1 MPFRARIFPRIIL
14 VMVLALVVTSMIVP
28 SSVLDFIRFR
38 YGWIDAV
45 IDFLFTATPGLDMD
59 HLTAFGV
66 LGFAAH
72 FGWSRGRAWQVG
84 LGILAVAALVEFIQ
98 IWIPGRDPA
107 VTHALL
113 DLIGGMAG
121 FGFAWVL
128 TYAWGSRGLPQ
139 H

>member
-1 MPFRARIFPRIIL
+1 MPLSARSIPRIIL
-14 VMVLALVVTSMIVP
+14 LLVLALVVSSMVVP
-28 SSVLDFIRFR
+28 YSWLDFIRVK
-38 YGWIDAV
+38 YAWVDEV
-45 IDFLFTATPGLDMD
+45 IDFLFTITPGLDMD
-59 HLTAFGV
+59 HLAAFGV

-72 FGWSRGRAWQVG
+72 FGWTRGRAWQVG
-84 LGILAVAALVEFIQ
+84 VCILAVAALVEFVQ

-107 VTHALL
+107 VSHALL

>member
-1 MPFRARIFPRIIL
+1 M
-14 VMVLALVVTSMIVP
+14 VVLALVVASMIVP

-38 YGWIDAV
+38 YGWVDAF
-45 IDFLFTATPGLDMD
+45 IDFLFTITPGLDMD
-59 HLTAFGV
+59 HLMAFGV

-72 FGWSRGRAWQVG
+72 FGWSKGRAWQVG
-84 LGILAVAALVEFIQ
+84 LGILAVSALVEFVQ
-98 IWIPGRDPA
+98 IWIPGREAA
-107 VTHALL
+107 VSHALL
-113 DLIGGMAG
+113 DVIGGMAG